1 MNECKWTLRAP
12 FLPVKIMLAAR
23 GPFSFTADVLALLG
37 TTCSITVPSFC
48 FTRLPL
54 SSSNQEQI
62 LNAVSL
68 FTDWNLECLAL
79 PNK

>member
-1 MNECKWTLRAP
+1 MQVGSQGPFFCKYNVGCANTR
-12 FLPVKIMLAAR
+12 
-23 GPFSFTADVLALLG
+23 FSFTANVLALFG
-37 TTCSITVPSFC
+37 ATCSIIAPSFC

-54 SSSNQEQI
+54 STSNQEQ
-62 LNAVSL
+62 LLTAVSL

>member
-1 MNECKWTLRAP
+1 MQVGSQGL
-12 FLPVKIMLAAR
+12 FLPVKTMLAAVE
-23 GPFSFTADVLALLG
+23 PLSFTANVLALPG
-37 TTCSITVPSFC
+37 TTCSITVPSSC

-54 SSSNQEQI
+54 SPSNQEQI
-62 LNAVSL
+62 LGAVSL

>member
-1 MNECKWTLRAP
+1 MQVGSQGP
-12 FLPVKIMLAAR
+12 FLAKIMLA
-23 GPFSFTADVLALLG
+23 VLIPISPSLLMFG
-37 TTCSITVPSFC
+37 ATCSIIAPSFC

-54 SSSNQEQI
+54 STSNQEQ
-62 LNAVSL
+62 LLTAVSL